1 MTAPSLVPPQPGPRS
16 FAEAITPAPAV
27 DAASASHVAAAVF
40 GVPGMVAAL
49 GSQHDANFLLEATD
63 GRRLLL
69 KFAHPSTTAA
79 ELTAQSLAAE
89 RFGSLAADIA
99 APRTHR
105 ALDGAFVSAVP
116 LGAGGSPLM
125 VRMLDFVSGTP
136 LSGSQYLAPSVV
148 AQLGAYAARSL
159 LTLVGFE
166 HPGTRRELEWD
177 LRNAGRVVDDLLPAV
192 ADATLAG
199 RLRSAMSTCS
209 ETLAG
214 LSDDLP
220 LQVIHGDITDDNVVA
235 RASVPGGR
243 LEPCGI
249 IDFGDVMSSWAVA
262 ELAVTC
268 SSVLHH
274 HGASAVSILP
284 AVRAFQALRP
294 LSSAE
299 ADALWPL
306 VVARAATL
314 VVSAHHAAATDPS
327 NEYTR
332 ANAAHEHRI
341 FDVATSVP
349 MRVMSALVRR
359 AAGFA
364 PASSPQLPATT
375 HPLLPGLARAAV
387 RFIDLSSASDAL
399 AAGLFESPDAER
411 LVASRALR
419 DGAGD
424 GGAVGDSDETVRAR
438 ETGTGTGPGEA
449 DETVGGTRTGPG
461 EADETVTGT
470 GTGLRLGNAGEAVG
484 VRAAATRFGERR
496 LTRSFRE
503 SPVAHPCAALCVE
516 VTLSEPG
523 QAVHAPWSG
532 ILTRAGG
539 PDAPLRLIAADGLTL
554 ELAGLALPD
563 LALHLSAP
571 GGPATV
577 PVPSS
582 STRRGATVAADAP
595 PPPSPNTEA
604 GTSVR
609 AGDVLGTTVA
619 EVPLAVRVLTGDVD
633 PEEAPWFTTP
643 ELLPGWLPFVLDPT
657 PLLTGIAPDDGPV
670 PQTWRHP
677 TPGGR
682 QTASGL
688 RNPTQ
693 DDAAALLERRAQ
705 HLAAVQEHY
714 FADPPE
720 IERGWRHHLYD
731 TDARPYLDMVNNVA
745 AVGHAH
751 PRIADAVARQL
762 NLLNTNSRFNYAS
775 IAEFSERLADLLPD
789 PLDTVFLVNSGT
801 EAVDLALRISWAWSG
816 RRDVV
821 AVREAYHGWSDAA
834 DAVST
839 SVADNPQALETRPP
853 WVHTLDAP
861 NAYRGRYRGADA
873 RRYAVDAVATIQRL
887 QADDHAPATFIAE
900 AFYGNAGGMPLPD
913 DYLRNVYPAIRAAGG
928 LCIADEVQVGY
939 GRLGEF
945 FWGFE
950 QQGVLPDIVTV
961 AKAMGNGHPLGAV
974 ITTRAIADRYRSQG
988 YFFSSAGGSPV
999 SSVVGTTVLDILADE
1014 GLQQNARVVGS
1025 HLKHRLESLAD
1036 KHDLIGAVHGLGLY
1050 LGVEL
1055 VRDRD
1060 TREPADVETAM
1071 ICERMREL
1079 GVIVQPTSD
1088 RQCVLKIK
1096 PPMTL
1101 TVESADY
1108 FADALDTVLTHGW

>member
-1 MTAPSLVPPQPGPRS
+1 MTAFESPRPRS
-16 FAEAITPAPAV
+16 FAELVTPAPSV
-27 DAASASHVAAAVF
+27 DAASASRVAAAIF
-40 GVPGMVAAL
+40 GVSGLVAPL
-49 GSQHDANFLLEATD
+49 GSQHDANFVLEATD

-69 KFAHPSTTAA
+69 KFAHPSTTVA

-89 RFGSLAADIA
+89 RFAAVAGDIA

-105 ALDGAFVSAVP
+105 ALDGALVSAVP
-116 LGAGGSPLM
+116 LGVGGSPLL
-125 VRMLDFVSGTP
+125 VRMLDFVAGTP
-136 LSGSQYLAPSVV
+136 LSGSRYLAPSVV
-148 AQLGAYAARSL
+148 AQLGAYAARSVL
-159 LTLVGFE
+159 ALAGFE
-166 HPGTRRELEWD
+166 HPGTQRVLEWD
-177 LRNAGRVVDDLLPAV
+177 LRNAGRLVDELLPAV
-192 ADATLAG
+192 TSESLASSI
-199 RLRSAMSTCS
+199 RSATDASLR
-209 ETLAG
+209 TLSA
-214 LSDDLP
+214 LDASLP
-220 LQVIHGDITDDNVVA
+220 QQVIHGDITDDNVVA
-235 RASVPGGR
+235 RVPATGGR
-243 LEPCGI
+243 PEPCGI
-249 IDFGDVMSSWAVA
+249 IDFGDVMSTWAVA

-274 HGASAVSILP
+274 HGASAVSVLP

-327 NEYTR
+327 NDYTR

-341 FDVATSVP
+341 FEVATSVP
-349 MRVMSALVRR
+349 APVMTELVRR
-359 AAGFA
+359 AAGLA
-364 PASSPQLPATT
+364 ATPLPAVPAPT
-375 HPLLPGLARAAV
+375 HPLLPDLAAAAV
-387 RFIDLSSASDAL
+387 RVVDLSSTSPTL
-399 AAGLFESPDAER
+399 AGGLFADPNAER
-411 LVASRALR
+411 LVAAATLR
-419 DGAGD
+419 D
-424 GGAVGDSDETVRAR
+424 R
-438 ETGTGTGPGEA
+438 
-449 DETVGGTRTGPG
+449 TVGPVAGAAAGVD
-461 EADETVTGT
+461 ADVGADAVTD
-470 GTGLRLGNAGEAVG
+470 A
-484 VRAAATRFGERR
+484 RAAVTRFGERR

-503 SPVAHPCAALCVE
+503 SYAPHPCAALGIE
-516 VTLSEPG
+516 VTSAEAGRP
-523 QAVHAPWSG
+523 VHAPWPGTVHRATASG
-532 ILTRAGG
+532 
-539 PDAPLRLIAADGLTL
+539 APMRLITVDGLTL
-554 ELAGLALPD
+554 ELTGI
-563 LALHLSAP
+563 AP
-571 GGPATV
+571 
-577 PVPSS
+577 
-582 STRRGATVAADAP
+582 AADAVQAGDLLGV
-595 PPPSPNTEA
+595 TAA
-604 GTSVR
+604 GTP
-609 AGDVLGTTVA
+609 LGIRLLA
-619 EVPLAVRVLTGDVD
+619 SGADPDEV
-633 PEEAPWFTTP
+633 PWFTTA
-643 ELLPGWLPFVLDPT
+643 ELLPGWLLLVLDPT
-657 PLLTGIAPDDGPV
+657 PLLTGIDAPGGSVLQTSLQPRPIEPRSAARLQNSTPSAPD
-670 PQTWRHP
+670 T
-677 TPGGR
+677 
-682 QTASGL
+682 
-688 RNPTQ
+688 
-693 DDAAALLERRAQ
+693 AAALLDRRER
-705 HLAAVQEHY
+705 HLAAAQEHY

-720 IERGWRHHLYD
+720 IERGWRHHLFD

-751 PRIADAVARQL
+751 PRIADAVSRQL

-775 IAEFSERLADLLPD
+775 IVEFSERLAALLPD

-839 SVADNPQALETRPP
+839 SVADNPHALETRPA

-861 NAYRGRYRGADA
+861 NAYRGRYRGPEAH
-873 RRYAVDAVATIQRL
+873 RYATDTVAAVERL
-887 QADDHAPATFIAE
+887 RAEGRPPATFIAE

-913 DYLRNVYPAIRAAGG
+913 GYLRAVYPAIRAAGG

-939 GRLGEF
+939 GRLGEH

-950 QQGVLPDIVTV
+950 QQEVLPDIVTV

-974 ITTRAIADRYRSQG
+974 ITTREIADRYRSQG

-1014 GLQQNARVVGS
+1014 GLQENARVVGA
-1025 HLKHRLESLAD
+1025 HLKARLEALAE
-1036 KHDLIGAVHGLGLY
+1036 KHELIGAVHGLGLY

-1060 TREPADVETAM
+1060 TREPATEETAM

-1096 PPMTL
+1096 PPLTL